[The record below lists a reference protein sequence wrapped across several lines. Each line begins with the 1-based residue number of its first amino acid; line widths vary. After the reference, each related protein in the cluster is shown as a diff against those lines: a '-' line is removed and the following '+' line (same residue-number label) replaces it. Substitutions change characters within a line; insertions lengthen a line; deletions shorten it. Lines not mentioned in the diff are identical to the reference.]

1 MRLVQPLLASGGFQH
16 GHTYAGNP
24 LACAAGLAVL
34 GEMDRLDLIANAAAM
49 GDVLMDGLK
58 GLAKRF
64 PFIADV
70 RGKGL
75 LTGAEMVADP
85 ETLRPID
92 QNKKATQR
100 LLDLA
105 YERGLI
111 IYGRRVKGG
120 VDGDNFM
127 VAPPMIVTS
136 EQVGEIISIISDSL
150 EVLASELDLPVEG
163 RG

>member
-1 MRLVQPLLASGGFQH
+1 MFAFQMMDE
-16 GHTYAGNP
+16 A
-24 LACAAGLAVL
+24 
-34 GEMDRLDLIANAAAM
+34 MDRLAKARRLDSPISEFKFVVNEHDATRRHFDINLSL
-49 GDVLMDGLK
+49 GDFYLTWFVNGSLS
-58 GLAKRF
+58 KR
-64 PFIADV
+64 A
-70 RGKGL
+70 
-75 LTGAEMVADP
+75 GAEMVADP

-127 VAPPMIVTS
+127 VAPPMIVTR
-136 EQVGEIISIISDSL
+136 EQVGEIVSIIGDSL
-150 EVLASELDLPVEG
+150 EVLAAELDLPVAG
-163 RG
+163 QG

>member
-1 MRLVQPLLASGGFQH
+1 VEPLLAAGGFQH

-49 GDVLMDGLK
+49 GDVLIGELRA
-58 GLAKRF
+58 LQKRF

-75 LTGAEMVADP
+75 LLGAEMVADP
-85 ETLRPID
+85 ETLTPIAPG
-92 QNKKATQR
+92 KKATQR

-111 IYGRRVKGG
+111 IYGRKVKGG

-127 VAPPMIVTS
+127 VAPPMIITR
-136 EQVGEIISIISDSL
+136 EQIGEMIAIIGDSL
-150 EVLASELDLPVEG
+150 AALAAELDLPVES
-163 RG
+163 

>member
-1 MRLVQPLLASGGFQH
+1 PK
-16 GHTYAGNP
+16 T
-24 LACAAGLAVL
+24 
-34 GEMDRLDLIANAAAM
+34 
-49 GDVLMDGLK
+49 LK
-58 GLAKRF
+58 
-64 PFIADV
+64 
-70 RGKGL
+70 
-75 LTGAEMVADP
+75 
-85 ETLRPID
+85 PID
-92 QNKKATQR
+92 QPKKATQR

-136 EQVGEIISIISDSL
+136 EQVGEIISIIGDSL
-150 EVLASELDLPVEG
+150 EVLAGELDLPVEG